1 MLPAVRATRILA
13 PAALRRSIT
22 PERLLVKV
30 ELPTTGRLQR
40 RRNRICARHP
50 AQTWATRRTGRR
62 TQVRVVGPR
71 KAMQVIVA
79 VRRKASATTVRRI
92 ARTSR
97 PRPGASRIGR
107 PGHVREQVFRLRRD
121 PLVRATTAEAAARRT
136 RTRTARTHRRRN
148 LREAVERRRTRRIL
162 LTVGARIARPRV
174 LIPRQAAATLR
185 RAEPI
190 RRLRVLIQRHPGHT
204 LHPAVVM
211 AAGVDTAEGAP
222 AAAEVVAAVLGAV
235 PAVAEAEARAAEVAV
250 AALMV
255 EARTAAFKLTS

>member
-40 RRNRICARHP
+40 GRNRICARHP

-79 VRRKASATTVRRI
+79 VRRKASAITVRRI

-121 PLVRATTAEAAARRT
+121 PRVRATTAEAAARRT
-136 RTRTARTHRRRN
+136 RTRTAPTHRRRN

-204 LHPAVVM
+204 QHPAVAM
-211 AAGVDTAEGAP
+211 AEVDTAAGALV
-222 AAAEVVAAVLGAV
+222 AAEVVAAVLA
-235 PAVAEAEARAAEVAV
+235 AVAAVAEARAAEVAV

-255 EARTAAFKLTS
+255 EARTAALS